1 LSGGSSHEQSDPS
14 RSGVLDATPV
24 SNGYTRNMTVSRR
37 YLKND
42 PDRLMYNN
50 VLGTHVW
57 MSEKNLQALNPK
69 ALDGFIEDL
78 RKGEAMTRKLRERL
92 EALRSKSARKC
103 PSCGRPVVG
112 RSDAIYC
119 TTPCR
124 IKAHRESRRNDSS
137 RNSEAS
143 GS

>member
-1 LSGGSSHEQSDPS
+1 
-14 RSGVLDATPV
+14 
-24 SNGYTRNMTVSRR
+24 MTVSRR

-42 PDRLMYNN
+42 PDRRMFNIALS
-50 VLGTHVW
+50 TQVW
-57 MSEKNLQALNPK
+57 MPEKVLQTLNPK

-92 EALRSKSARKC
+92 EALRNKSARKC
-103 PSCGRPVVG
+103 PSCGRSVVG

-137 RNSEAS
+137 RNSESS
-143 GS
+143 GSESP

>member
-1 LSGGSSHEQSDPS
+1 M
-14 RSGVLDATPV
+14 LDATLV
-24 SNGYTRNMTVSRR
+24 SNDYTRNMTVSRR

-42 PDRLMYNN
+42 PDRRMFNIALS
-50 VLGTHVW
+50 TQVW
-57 MSEKNLQALNPK
+57 MPEKVLQTLNPK

-92 EALRSKSARKC
+92 EALRNKSARKC
-103 PSCGRPVVG
+103 PSCGRSVVG

-137 RNSEAS
+137 RNSESS
-143 GS
+143 GSESP